1 MISSILNGALFALK
15 LIAFAAIICL
25 FACILV
31 LLSFLLISTPKN
43 TLTENTSEQI
53 TALPLARQRRHNLT
67 QEIINDI
74 LITPAP
80 KQIKAA
86 KKQETKSTKSPSKA
100 SQKSQTK
107 STKLP
112 TQQARKPWSDMTSR
126 ELLAY
131 AKQEK
136 IKGYSSAYKTQKKM
150 GLIKLIEQQP
160 EFSE

>member
-15 LIAFAAIICL
+15 LIAFATIICL
-25 FACILV
+25 FAC
-31 LLSFLLISTPKN
+31 LLLLLTFLLISTPKT

-67 QEIINDI
+67 QETINDV

-86 KKQETKSTKSPSKA
+86 NKRRTKSTNSPSKA
-100 SQKSQTK
+100 SQKQQTK

-112 TQQARKPWSDMTSR
+112 TQQAKKPWSDMTSR

-136 IKGYSSAYKTQKKM
+136 IKGYSSVYKTQKKL

>member
-1 MISSILNGALFALK
+1 LVISQRTKQSDNTPK
-15 LIAFAAIICL
+15 P
-25 FACILV
+25 
-31 LLSFLLISTPKN
+31 IST
-43 TLTENTSEQI
+43 LTPAKE
-53 TALPLARQRRHNLT
+53 RRHNLT

-74 LITPAP
+74 LIKPAP

-86 KKQETKSTKSPSKA
+86 NKRQTKSTKSPAKA
-100 SQKSQTK
+100 PKKQQTK

-112 TQQARKPWSDMTSR
+112 TEQTRKPWIDMTSK

-136 IKGYSSAYKTQKKM
+136 IKGYSSVYKTKKKL

>member
-31 LLSFLLISTPKN
+31 LLTFLLISTPKT

-53 TALPLARQRRHNLT
+53 PALPLARQRRQNLT
-67 QEIINDI
+67 QEIINNV

-80 KQIKAA
+80 KQIKTAS
-86 KKQETKSTKSPSKA
+86 KRQTKSINSPSKA
-100 SQKSQTK
+100 SKKQRTK
-107 STKLP
+107 SMELP
-112 TQQARKPWSDMTSR
+112 IQQAKKPLTDMTSR

-136 IKGYSSAYKTQKKM
+136 IKGTQMLTKH
-150 GLIKLIEQQP
+150 IKSLA
-160 EFSE
+160 

>member
-1 MISSILNGALFALK
+1 MISSVLNGVLLALK

-25 FACILV
+25 FACIL
-31 LLSFLLISTPKN
+31 LLLTFLLISTPKN
-43 TLTENTSEQI
+43 TLTENNPEQI

-86 KKQETKSTKSPSKA
+86 KKQETKSTKSPAKA
-100 SQKSQTK
+100 STKQQTK
-107 STKLP
+107 SMKLSM
-112 TQQARKPWSDMTSR
+112 QQAKKTLNNMTSK
-126 ELLAY
+126 ELIAY
-131 AKQEK
+131 CKQER
-136 IKGYSSAYKTQKKM
+136 IKGYSSVYKTQKKL

>member
-1 MISSILNGALFALK
+1 MISSILNGALVALK
-15 LIAFAAIICL
+15 LIVFAAIICL

-67 QEIINDI
+67 QEIINHI

-86 KKQETKSTKSPSKA
+86 KKQETKSTKLPSKA
-100 SQKSQTK
+100 STKQQTK
-107 STKLP
+107 SMKLP
-112 TQQARKPWSDMTSR
+112 TQQAKKPLTNMTYK
-126 ELLAY
+126 ELIAY
-131 AKQEK
+131 CKQEK
-136 IKGYSSAYKTQKKM
+136 IKGYSSVYKTQKKL

>member
-1 MISSILNGALFALK
+1 MILSILNGALFALK

-25 FACILV
+25 FACILF
-31 LLSFLLISTPKN
+31 LLTFLLIPTPKT

-53 TALPLARQRRHNLT
+53 TTLPLARKRRHNLT
-67 QEIINDI
+67 QKIINDI

-80 KQIKAA
+80 KQIKAT
-86 KKQETKSTKSPSKA
+86 KKQQTKSTKSPSKA
-100 SQKSQTK
+100 STKQQTK
-107 STKLP
+107 SMKLP
-112 TQQARKPWSDMTSR
+112 TQQAKQTLTDMTSK

-136 IKGYSSAYKTQKKM
+136 IKGYSSVYKTQKKL

>member
-1 MISSILNGALFALK
+1 MILSILNGALFALK
-15 LIAFAAIICL
+15 LIAFATIICL
-25 FACILV
+25 FACIL
-31 LLSFLLISTPKN
+31 LLLTFLIISTPKT
-43 TLTENTSEQI
+43 TLTENTFEQI

-86 KKQETKSTKSPSKA
+86 NKRQTKSTKSPAKA
-100 SQKSQTK
+100 SQKPQTK

-112 TQQARKPWSDMTSR
+112 TQQAKKLWSDMTSR

-136 IKGYSSAYKTQKKM
+136 IKGYSSVYKSQKKP

-160 EFSE
+160 EFSK

>member
-1 MISSILNGALFALK
+1 MISSILNGALVALK

-31 LLSFLLISTPKN
+31 LLTFLLISTPKN
-43 TLTENTSEQI
+43 TLSENTSEQI
-53 TALPLARQRRHNLT
+53 TALPLARERRHNST

-80 KQIKAA
+80 KQMKATKKQQTKLIKLPMQQA
-86 KKQETKSTKSPSKA
+86 KKPLT
-100 SQKSQTK
+100 
-107 STKLP
+107 
-112 TQQARKPWSDMTSR
+112 DMTSR

-131 AKQEK
+131 CKHER
-136 IKGYSSAYKTQKKM
+136 IKGYSSVYKTQKKL
-150 GLIKLIEQQP
+150 GLIKLIDQQP

>member
-1 MISSILNGALFALK
+1 MILSILNGALFALK
-15 LIAFAAIICL
+15 LIAFATIICL
-25 FACILV
+25 FACIL
-31 LLSFLLISTPKN
+31 LLLTFLIISTPKT
-43 TLTENTSEQI
+43 TLTENTFEQI

-86 KKQETKSTKSPSKA
+86 NKRQAKSTNSTSKA
-100 SQKSQTK
+100 SKK
-107 STKLP
+107 
-112 TQQARKPWSDMTSR
+112 QQAKSMKYPRQYANKPLTDMTSK

-131 AKQEK
+131 CKQER
-136 IKGYSSAYKTQKKM
+136 IKGYSSVYKTQKKL

>member
-53 TALPLARQRRHNLT
+53 PALPLARQRRHNLT

-86 KKQETKSTKSPSKA
+86 NKRQTKSTNSPSKA
-100 SQKSQTK
+100 SQKPQTK

-112 TQQARKPWSDMTSR
+112 TRQAKKPWSDMTSR

-136 IKGYSSAYKTQKKM
+136 IKGYSSVYKSQKKP

-160 EFSE
+160 EFSK

>member
-1 MISSILNGALFALK
+1 MISAILNGALSALK
-15 LIAFAAIICL
+15 LIALAAIICL
-25 FACILV
+25 FFCILV
-31 LLSFLLISTPKN
+31 LLIFLLISSPKN
-43 TLTENTSEQI
+43 TLAENTSEQI
-53 TALPLARQRRHNLT
+53 TALPLARERRHNST
-67 QEIINDI
+67 QEIINNI

-86 KKQETKSTKSPSKA
+86 KIQQTKSTKSPSKA
-100 SQKSQTK
+100 STIQQTK
-107 STKLP
+107 SMKLP
-112 TQQARKPWSDMTSR
+112 TQKAKKPLTDMTSK

-136 IKGYSSAYKTQKKM
+136 IKGYSSAYKTQKKL